1 MTPPTRSAPHSQP
14 ASSLCASS
22 PRDGPPPDQRPR
34 LLAPPQHRTSDD
46 APPHHQTS
54 AEALPH
60 CCPRP
65 GAGPATSDRHHSASA
80 ARRDA
85 AATHPAT
92 SVAAANTQVSSS
104 LIEIESTHIHHQ
116 PPAGRRAP
124 ASRMGRPLCCDKVG
138 VKRGAMDAGGGPD
151 ASLLHPGARRRQLAR
166 CADQH
171 RADALQQELPA
182 LVDELPPAGDQV
194 GELHR
199 AGREAH
205 RPPPGSPRQPEGSYG
220 GELLYLFDA
229 DLSNFVL
236 KVHAQN
242 AGHTCGKTCQ
252 KNKSIYDMRGTGVTR
267 QRLLINPEEHPMLI
281 VEPSTNTGQQRE
293 KYLLTLKIMKA

>member
-1 MTPPTRSAPHSQP
+1 MKK
-14 ASSLCASS
+14 
-22 PRDGPPPDQRPR
+22 
-34 LLAPPQHRTSDD
+34 PQN
-46 APPHHQTS
+46 
-54 AEALPH
+54 

-65 GAGPATSDRHHSASA
+65 GAGPAASDRHHSASTA
-80 ARRDA
+80 CRDA
-85 AATHPAT
+85 TATRPAT
-92 SVAAANTQVSSS
+92 SVAAANTRVSSS

-124 ASRMGRPLCCDKVG
+124 VSRMGRPPCCDKVG

-151 ASLLHPGARRRQLAR
+151 AGLLHPGARRRQLAR
-166 CADQH
+166 RADQH

-182 LVDELPPAGDQV
+182 PVDELPPAGDQA

-199 AGREAH
+199 AGGEAH
-205 RPPPGSPRQPEGSYG
+205 RPPPGSPRQPVISPMKDGT
-220 GELLYLFDA
+220 FIDW
-229 DLSNFVL
+229 DIVDNIWN
-236 KVHAQN
+236 HAF
-242 AGHTCGKTCQ
+242 
-252 KNKSIYDMRGTGVTR
+252 R